1 MEPGLGRRIADGATP
16 GAQAQQRADIDD
28 AAALPPRDHARR
40 CLLRDEPGA
49 RKVGVDD
56 ATPVFFLRFQQPPG
70 HGDAGIVDYGVDGAE
85 RFLGRIETC
94 GDLSAVGH
102 VHGNDRRAV
111 DPGSHLGQR
120 LHVPR
125 RQRHTRARR
134 RRNLG
139 ETPTEAARRAG
150 DQHCPALEPQHSVN
164 RHASLPSGPLLY
176 CPPML
181 IEIFSDVICPWC
193 FIGRRRLARAL
204 EARPGL
210 DPVIR
215 WRAFQLNP
223 GMPPEG
229 MARQDYLALK
239 FGAQGGGPVY
249 DRIRDTGRSEG
260 IEFRFD
266 AIERTPSTLAAHRL
280 IRESG
285 QRQTAVVDMLFDAY
299 FLNGED
305 IGDTGQLADIASRAG
320 WDRDEAEALL
330 ASDTAV
336 QEVRQEDARA
346 RAMGI
351 QGVPCFVVDRRYAIS
366 GAQEPE
372 YFTPLFD
379 LVQNGEAA
387 AE

>member
-1 MEPGLGRRIADGATP
+1 
-16 GAQAQQRADIDD
+16 
-28 AAALPPRDHARR
+28 
-40 CLLRDEPGA
+40 
-49 RKVGVDD
+49 
-56 ATPVFFLRFQQPPG
+56 
-70 HGDAGIVDYGVDGAE
+70 
-85 RFLGRIETC
+85 
-94 GDLSAVGH
+94 
-102 VHGNDRRAV
+102 
-111 DPGSHLGQR
+111 
-120 LHVPR
+120 
-125 RQRHTRARR
+125 
-134 RRNLG
+134 
-139 ETPTEAARRAG
+139 
-150 DQHCPALEPQHSVN
+150 
-164 RHASLPSGPLLY
+164 
-176 CPPML
+176 ML

-193 FIGRRRLARAL
+193 FIGRRRFARAL
-204 EARPGL
+204 ETRPSL

-249 DRIRDTGRSEG
+249 DRIRETGRSEG
-260 IEFRFD
+260 IDFRFD

-285 QRQTAVVDMLFDAY
+285 ERQTEVVDALFDAY

-305 IGDTGQLADIASRAG
+305 IGDAEQLAEIASRAG
-320 WDRDEAEALL
+320 WDRNEADDFL
-330 ASDTAV
+330 ASDAAV

-351 QGVPCFVVDRRYAIS
+351 QGVPCFVVDSRYAIS

-372 YFTPLFD
+372 YFAPLASDAAVQEVRQEDARARAMGIQGVPCFVVDSRYAISGAQEPEYFAPLFD
-379 LVQNGEAA
+379 LVQNGEVA

>member
-1 MEPGLGRRIADGATP
+1 
-16 GAQAQQRADIDD
+16 
-28 AAALPPRDHARR
+28 
-40 CLLRDEPGA
+40 
-49 RKVGVDD
+49 
-56 ATPVFFLRFQQPPG
+56 
-70 HGDAGIVDYGVDGAE
+70 
-85 RFLGRIETC
+85 
-94 GDLSAVGH
+94 
-102 VHGNDRRAV
+102 
-111 DPGSHLGQR
+111 
-120 LHVPR
+120 
-125 RQRHTRARR
+125 
-134 RRNLG
+134 
-139 ETPTEAARRAG
+139 
-150 DQHCPALEPQHSVN
+150 
-164 RHASLPSGPLLY
+164 
-176 CPPML
+176 ML

-193 FIGRRRLARAL
+193 FIGRRRFARAL

-210 DPVIR
+210 NPVIR

-229 MARQDYLALK
+229 MARQEYLALK

-285 QRQTAVVDMLFDAY
+285 ERQTAVVDALFDAY

-305 IGDTGQLADIASRAG
+305 IGDTGQLANIAMRAG
-320 WDRDEAEALL
+320 WDRGEAETFL
-330 ASDTAV
+330 ASDAAV

-346 RAMGI
+346 RSMGI